1 MIEFSALLCYNI
13 EDYTGIYCHYC
24 FRSVLLQ
31 TNVDSLKINYMDK
44 GSGELVVLLHGWGSN
59 IELFENMSELLAR
72 KYHVVA
78 PDMPGFG
85 LSDEPKEPWRVDDYV
100 DFVLKFLEPFAPKK
114 VTFLGHSFGGRV
126 IIKMA
131 SRDLPFEIEKV
142 ILVDS
147 AGVKPKRR
155 RRRS

>member
-1 MIEFSALLCYNI
+1 
-13 EDYTGIYCHYC
+13 
-24 FRSVLLQ
+24 
-31 TNVDSLKINYMDK
+31 MDK

-59 IELFENMSELLAR
+59 IELFKNMSELLAR

-131 SRDLPFEIEKV
+131 SRDLPFEIER
-142 ILVDS
+142 S
-147 AGVKPKRR
+147 FWSTRRESGRKRR
-155 RRRS
+155 RRRR

>member
-1 MIEFSALLCYNI
+1 MAYTVTTAL
-13 EDYTGIYCHYC
+13 GV
-24 FRSVLLQ
+24 FLLQ

-44 GSGELVVLLHGWGSN
+44 GSGEFVVLLHGWGSN

-100 DFVLKFLEPFAPKK
+100 DFVLKFLEPFAPEK

-126 IIKMA
+126 IIKWRA
-131 SRDLPFEIEKV
+131 AICRLRSKRSFWSIRRESDR
-142 ILVDS
+142 
-147 AGVKPKRR
+147 KRR
-155 RRRS
+155 RRRR

>member
-1 MIEFSALLCYNI
+1 MAYTVTTAL
-13 EDYTGIYCHYC
+13 GV
-24 FRSVLLQ
+24 FLLQ

-131 SRDLPFEIEKV
+131 SRRSCRC
-142 ILVDS
+142 ILQGALLLHRCRISRSCTSRCRVLFW
-147 AGVKPKRR
+147 RR
-155 RRRS
+155 R